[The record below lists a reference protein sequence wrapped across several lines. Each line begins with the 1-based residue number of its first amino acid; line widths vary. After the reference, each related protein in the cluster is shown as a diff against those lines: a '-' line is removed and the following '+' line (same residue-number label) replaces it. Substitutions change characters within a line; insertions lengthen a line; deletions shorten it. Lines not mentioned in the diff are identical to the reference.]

1 MTSDIT
7 QSVGRENL
15 QVTSDNTT
23 TVDETPRRGRA
34 PAVLPQHL
42 EKLLGE
48 YSRLLESAPLD
59 DDSRRAYASRVR
71 TFFAWLDGADADS
84 SALFDPAARDGSV
97 RDWRTHLQIV
107 LKRKPATINAHLAA
121 LADFYTRTGV
131 GAPNA
136 KRLDLPSTA
145 PRALADKNQ
154 KRWLRTCERCT
165 HPRNRAIGYTPFY
178 AGLRISEITA
188 LDVTDV
194 RLSARKGLLIVH
206 SGKGGRYRE
215 VPVHPVLRENLALWI
230 NEERP
235 SWPGAA
241 NNPAVFLNQRGERL
255 SVKGCDD
262 ILGQLASDAGF
273 TDNPDINFTT
283 QILRHTFGTNLIRE
297 GHDIVLVAELMGHAR
312 LETTRRYTKPT
323 EADHQK
329 AINTLPTDQ

>member
-1 MTSDIT
+1 MATF
-7 QSVGRENL
+7 EK
-15 QVTSDNTT
+15 
-23 TVDETPRRGRA
+23 PRRGRA
-34 PAVLPQHL
+34 PAVLPPHL
-42 EKLLGE
+42 EQLWGE
-48 YSRLLESAPLD
+48 YLLLLTVAPLD

-71 TFFAWLDGADADS
+71 TFFAWLDGAAVDS
-84 SALFDPAARDGSV
+84 SALFDPAARDGAV
-97 RDWRTHLQIV
+97 RDWRTQLQKV

-121 LADFYTRTGV
+121 LTDFYTRTGV

-145 PRALADKNQ
+145 PRALDTRNQ

-178 AGLRISEITA
+178 AGLRISEITT
-188 LDVTDV
+188 LDVGDV

-241 NNPAVFLNQRGERL
+241 NNPAVFLNHRGERL

-262 ILGQLASDAGF
+262 IFRELASDAGF
-273 TDNPDINFTT
+273 TDNPDIDFTT
-283 QILRHTFGTNLIRE
+283 QILRHTFGTNLVRE

-312 LETTRRYTKPT
+312 LETTRRYTKPS
-323 EADHQK
+323 EADRQN
-329 AINTLPTDQ
+329 AIDTLPTDR